1 MNRMKSGDPYVSIWV
16 FTRTDVVTI
25 GDAVLDAVTEDPDLA
40 PQKFG
45 LGEPCKLNLAQAKSL
60 WREEAARPFFGEV
73 YGERRRPFE
82 VHFLAVFGIVPK
94 QAFHYVTWSSHPMV
108 LHKVAIGRIEALF
121 HRLIATSN
129 PYLAIGYHSD
139 DFERQNVYR
148 DFRHEDRGSIERYR
162 VVGVHP
168 ERFLPGLYWLN
179 YFGPELTASMPALA
193 KRACG
198 AVPHGKGT
206 LLKLADDP
214 RQMTTPESIE
224 RIEQCKRKL
233 GERRFFVKNPE
244 LEEDGETIELNLTGA
259 PLPTR
264 RSGDGSK

>member
-1 MNRMKSGDPYVSIWV
+1 MKSMKLGDPTVKLWV
-16 FTRTDVVTI
+16 FTRSDMAAI
-25 GDAVLDAVTEDPDLA
+25 GDAVLDAVTEDSDLA

-45 LGEPCKLNLAQAKSL
+45 LWDPCKLNLEQAKSL
-60 WREEAARPFFGEV
+60 WRGEAAKPVGLLHGES
-73 YGERRRPFE
+73 RRPIE
-82 VHFLAVFGIVPK
+82 VSFLAVFGIVPK
-94 QAFHYVTWSSHPMV
+94 RAFHTISWSSHPTV
-108 LHKVAIGRIEALF
+108 LRKVAIGRIEALF
-121 HRLIATSN
+121 HRLIAASN
-129 PYLAIGYHSD
+129 PYLGIGYHSD

-148 DFRHEDRGSIERYR
+148 NFPREDLGSMELYR

-179 YFGPELTASMPALA
+179 YFGPELTVSMPALA
-193 KRACG
+193 TGTCG
-198 AVPHGKGT
+198 AIPHGKGT

-214 RQMTTPESIE
+214 RQITTPESIE
-224 RIEQCKRKL
+224 HIEQCKRDL
-233 GERRFFVKNPE
+233 GEHRFFVKNPE

>member
-1 MNRMKSGDPYVSIWV
+1 MKPMKLGDPTLKLWV
-16 FTRTDVVTI
+16 FTRSDMAAI
-25 GDAVLDAVTEDPDLA
+25 GDAVLDALTEDPDLA

-45 LGEPCKLNLAQAKSL
+45 LWDPCKANLEQAKAL
-60 WREEAARPFFGEV
+60 WHGEAAKPVGLLH
-73 YGERRRPFE
+73 GERKRPFE
-82 VHFLAVFGIVPK
+82 ISSLVVFGIVPK
-94 QAFHYVTWSSHPMV
+94 RAFHTISWSSHPIV

-121 HRLIATSN
+121 HRLAAASN

-148 DFRHEDRGSIERYR
+148 NFQCEDGSTELYR
-162 VVGVHP
+162 VVGIHP

-179 YFGPELTASMPALA
+179 YFGPELTASIPALI
-193 KRACG
+193 KGACR

-224 RIEQCKRKL
+224 RIEQCKREL
-233 GERRFFVKNPE
+233 GEHRFFVKNPE
-244 LEEDGETIELNLTGA
+244 PEEDGATIELNLTGA

-264 RSGDGSK
+264 RGGR

>member
-1 MNRMKSGDPYVSIWV
+1 MKPMKLGDPDVRLWV
-16 FTRTDVVTI
+16 FTRSDMATI
-25 GDAVLDAVTEDPDLA
+25 GDAVLDALTKDPDLA

-45 LGEPCKLNLAQAKSL
+45 LWSPLKADLEQARSL
-60 WREEAARPFFGEV
+60 WRGEAAKPVGFLFGNRKRPLEIGLLV
-73 YGERRRPFE
+73 T
-82 VHFLAVFGIVPK
+82 FGIVLPK
-94 QAFHYVTWSSHPMV
+94 SPFHTISWDSHPTV
-108 LHKVAIGRIEALF
+108 LRKVAISRIEALF
-121 HRLIATSN
+121 HRLIAASN
-129 PYLAIGYHSD
+129 PYLAIGCHSD

-148 DFRHEDRGSIERYR
+148 NFRCPDGSTSLYR

-168 ERFLPGLYWLN
+168 DRFLPGLYWLN
-179 YFGPELTASMPALA
+179 YFGPELTASMPSLA
-193 KRACG
+193 KGACG

-224 RIEQCKRKL
+224 RIDRCKREL
-233 GERRFFVKNPE
+233 GEQRFFVKNPE

-264 RSGDGSK
+264 RSGDGPK

>member
-1 MNRMKSGDPYVSIWV
+1 MSRMKSGDPYVKLWV
-16 FTRTDVVTI
+16 FTRTDMAAT
-25 GDAVLDAVTEDPDLA
+25 GDAVLDALTEDPDLA

-45 LGEPCKLNLAQAKSL
+45 LWEPHKADLAQARSL
-60 WREEAARPFFGEV
+60 WRGEAAKPFGLLH
-73 YGERRRPFE
+73 GDRTRPFE
-82 VHFLAVFGIVPK
+82 IGFMAVFGIVPRR
-94 QAFHYVTWSSHPMV
+94 AFHTISWDSHPIV

-121 HRLIATSN
+121 HRLIAASN
-129 PYLAIGYHSD
+129 PYLAIGFHSD

-193 KRACG
+193 EGACG
-198 AVPHGKGT
+198 AVHHGKGT
-206 LLKLADDP
+206 LLKLAEDP
-214 RQMTTPESIE
+214 RQMTNPESIE
-224 RIEQCKRKL
+224 RIEHCKREL
-233 GERRFFVKNPE
+233 GEHRFFVKTPE

-259 PLPTR
+259 PLPTQR
-264 RSGDGSK
+264 NRDGPK

>member
-1 MNRMKSGDPYVSIWV
+1 MKRMGSGDPYVKLWV
-16 FTRTDVVTI
+16 FTRTDVVNI

-45 LGEPCKLNLAQAKSL
+45 PEPCKLNLAQAKSL
-60 WREEAARPFFGEV
+60 WREEAARPFFGSL

-82 VHFLAVFGIVPK
+82 VHLSAVFGIVPK
-94 QAFHYVTWSSHPMV
+94 QAFHYISWSSHPMV
-108 LHKVAIGRIEALF
+108 LHKVAIGRIEAFF

-162 VVGVHP
+162 VVGIHP

-179 YFGPELTASMPALA
+179 YFGPELTASMPAIA

-224 RIEQCKRKL
+224 RIEQCKREL
-233 GERRFFVKNPE
+233 CEHRFFVKNPE

-259 PLPTR
+259 PLPAR
-264 RSGDGSK
+264 RSKDGSK

>member
-1 MNRMKSGDPYVSIWV
+1 MKGMTTGNPYVSLWV
-16 FTRTDVVTI
+16 FTRTADVVGI
-25 GDAVLDAVTEDPDLA
+25 GDAVLDAAMEDPDLA

-45 LGEPCKLNLAQAKSL
+45 LWSPFKLDLEQAKSL
-60 WREEAARPFFGEV
+60 WREEAARPYFGSL
-73 YGERRRPFE
+73 YGQRRRPFE
-82 VHFLAVFGIVPK
+82 LNVSAIFGIAPK
-94 QAFHYVTWSSHPMV
+94 QAFHYISWTSHPIV
-108 LHKVAIGRIEALF
+108 LDKVPIGRIEALF
-121 HRLIATSN
+121 HRLSAASN

-148 DFRHEDRGSIERYR
+148 NFRHEDGSTSLYR

-193 KRACG
+193 KGSCG

-224 RIEQCKRKL
+224 RVEQCKREL
-233 GERRFFVKNPE
+233 GEHRFFVKNPE

-264 RSGDGSK
+264 RSGR

>member
-1 MNRMKSGDPYVSIWV
+1 MKRMESGDPYVKLRV
-16 FTRTDVVTI
+16 FTRTDMVTI

-45 LGEPCKLNLAQAKSL
+45 LWEPHKADLEQARSL
-60 WREEAARPFFGEV
+60 WRGEAAKPVGLLH
-73 YGERRRPFE
+73 GDRRRPFE
-82 VHFLAVFGIVPK
+82 VGLLAAFGIVLPK
-94 QAFHYVTWSSHPMV
+94 SPFHTISWDSHPIV

-121 HRLIATSN
+121 HRLIAASD
-129 PYLAIGYHSD
+129 PYLAIGFHSD

-148 DFRHEDRGSIERYR
+148 DFRDEDRGTIQPYR

-168 ERFLPGLYWLN
+168 DRFLPGLYWLN
-179 YFGPELTASMPALA
+179 YFGPDLTASMPALA
-193 KRACG
+193 KGACG

-224 RIEQCKRKL
+224 RIEQCKREL
-233 GERRFFVKNPE
+233 GEHRFFVKNPE
-244 LEEDGETIELNLTGA
+244 LEEDGETLELNLTGA
-259 PLPTR
+259 PLPAR
-264 RSGDGSK
+264 RRGR